1 MVVMV
6 ELKFTIAPP
15 TSKLRFP
22 ANVLSSTVNEP
33 QLATPG
39 AFPPF
44 PENSLFLIV
53 ASPRLWIA
61 PAESPKFPKKDAVL
75 HLKRAKVA
83 NSPGNS
89 GVAVAERTMV
99 DTERSPISDA
109 AAPSMEG
116 IAITQDGG
124 VL

>member
-1 MVVMV
+1 MV

-33 QLATPG
+33 QLAMPG

-61 PAESPKFPKKDAVL
+61 PAESPKFPKKTLFFTSSEPKLPIPPAIPE
-75 HLKRAKVA
+75 
-83 NSPGNS
+83 SP
-89 GVAVAERTMV
+89 
-99 DTERSPISDA
+99 
-109 AAPSMEG
+109 
-116 IAITQDGG
+116 
-124 VL
+124 